1 MSVSPEKEKTEMKA
15 PQGQALCLSNVTQP
29 WLPVAT

>member
-1 MSVSPEKEKTEMKA
+1 MPVSPETKKIEMKT